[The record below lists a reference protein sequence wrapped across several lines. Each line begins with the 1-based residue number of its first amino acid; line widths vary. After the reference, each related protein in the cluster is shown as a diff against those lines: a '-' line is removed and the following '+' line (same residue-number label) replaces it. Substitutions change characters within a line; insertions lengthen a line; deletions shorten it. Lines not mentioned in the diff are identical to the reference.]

1 MSHEINKSIELSE
14 QELNVV
20 AGGAS
25 LNELAAFATE
35 KESIKSASA
44 ATGFGSFS
52 TTDIQELDLASVVQK
67 QAEA

>member
-14 QELNVV
+14 QELDVV

-25 LNELAAFATE
+25 LNELAAFATSQ
-35 KESIKSASA
+35 ESIKSASA
-44 ATGFGSFS
+44 ATPFGSVS
-52 TTDIQELDLASVVQK
+52 TTDIQYLDLESVVQK

>member
-14 QELNVV
+14 HELDAV

-44 ATGFGSFS
+44 ATPFGSLS
-52 TTDIQELDLASVVQK
+52 TTDIQDYEVESLVLK
-67 QAEA
+67 QAEV